1 VKQKIASAF
10 HRSATLDAEKITT
23 EVVGTTVILR
33 GKVRSVAEKEDAET
47 AAWNAPGVTILEN
60 KLTVEEPV
68 YEFAE

>member
-1 VKQKIASAF
+1 
-10 HRSATLDAEKITT
+10 
-23 EVVGTTVILR
+23 VVGSKVILR
-33 GKVRSVAEKEDAET
+33 GKVRSIAEKEDAEI